1 MPRITDETAVVRGSG
16 NVFADIGVPDPEL
29 AQAKAGI
36 CHKIYATI
44 RDRGLTQTQAAKL
57 MGVDQPKVS
66 EITRGRVRSYTIDR
80 LLGYLGKLGYGIRID
95 YVALPVKQDP
105 AGRTIGRETIRAG
118 KPKRAGRIKV
128 IVSAARKVRPARQ
141 KAV

>member
-1 MPRITDETAVVRGSG
+1 MPKTTDETAVVRGSG

-57 MGVDQPKVS
+57 LGVDQPKVS

-80 LLGYLGKLGYGIRID
+80 LLGYLGRLGYGVRIE
-95 YVALPVKQDP
+95 YVALPVEQEV
-105 AGRTIGRETIRAG
+105 TVRAG
-118 KPKRAGRIKV
+118 KPKRAGRTKV
-128 IVSAARKVRPARQ
+128 IGVVARKVRPARQ

>member
-1 MPRITDETAVVRGSG
+1 MPKTTDETTVVRGSG
-16 NVFADIGVPDPEL
+16 NVFADIGVPYPEL

-44 RDRGLTQTQAAKL
+44 RDRGLTQIQAAKV

-80 LLGYLGKLGYGIRID
+80 LLGYLGKLGYGVRID
-95 YVALPVKQDP
+95 YVTLPGGQG
-105 AGRTIGRETIRAG
+105 AASRAG
-118 KPKRAGRIKV
+118 KPKRAGRTKV
-128 IVSAARKVRPARQ
+128 IGGVARKARHARP

>member
-1 MPRITDETAVVRGSG
+1 MPKTTDEAAVVRGSG
-16 NVFADIGVPDPEL
+16 NVFADIGVPDPEV

-80 LLGYLGKLGYGIRID
+80 LLGYLVKLGYGVRID
-95 YVALPVKQDP
+95 YVALPGEQEAKIP
-105 AGRTIGRETIRAG
+105 AG

-128 IVSAARKVRPARQ
+128 IGGVARKVRPARH

>member
-1 MPRITDETAVVRGSG
+1 MPKTTDETTVVRGSG

-44 RDRGLTQTQAAKL
+44 RDRGLTQIQAAKV

-80 LLGYLGKLGYGIRID
+80 LLGYLGKLGYGVRID
-95 YVALPVKQDP
+95 YVALP
-105 AGRTIGRETIRAG
+105 GEREATIRAG
-118 KPKRAGRIKV
+118 KPKRVGRTKV
-128 IVSAARKVRPARQ
+128 IGSVARKARPARQ

>member
-1 MPRITDETAVVRGSG
+1 MSRITDETAVVRGSG

-44 RDRGLTQTQAAKL
+44 RDRGLTQIQAAKL

-80 LLGYLGKLGYGIRID
+80 LLGYLGKLGYGVRID
-95 YVALPVKQDP
+95 YVALP
-105 AGRTIGRETIRAG
+105 GEHEETIRAG
-118 KPKRAGRIKV
+118 KPKRASRTKV
-128 IVSAARKVRPARQ
+128 IGGVARKGRPARR